1 MFKMSNKVYDVL
13 KEIALTILPALAVL
27 YATLGKIWGLPYVSE
42 LPATIMA
49 IDTFLGVCLHISTSE
64 YNKGGDNQ

>member
-1 MFKMSNKVYDVL
+1 MKMTNETYDIL

-27 YATLGKIWGLPYVSE
+27 YATIGKIWGLPYVSE

-49 IDTFLGVCLHISTSE
+49 VDTFLGVCLHISSAE
-64 YNKGGDNQ
+64 YHKEESA

>member
-1 MFKMSNKVYDVL
+1 MKMTNETYDIL

-49 IDTFLGVCLHISTSE
+49 IDTFLGVCLHISSAE
-64 YNKGGDNQ
+64 YHKEEGA

>member
-1 MFKMSNKVYDVL
+1 MKMTNEAYDIL
-13 KEIALTILPALAVL
+13 KEIALTILPAVAVL

-49 IDTFLGVCLHISTSE
+49 IDTFLGVCLHISNSE
-64 YNKGGDNQ
+64 YKKDGGAE

>member
-1 MFKMSNKVYDVL
+1 MKMTHETYDIL
-13 KEIALTILPALAVL
+13 KEIALTILPAVAVL

-49 IDTFLGVCLHISTSE
+49 IDTFLGVCLHISNSE
-64 YNKGGDNQ
+64 YKKDGGAE

>member
-1 MFKMSNKVYDVL
+1 MKMTNKTYDIL
-13 KEIALTILPALAVL
+13 KEIALTILPAVAVL

-49 IDTFLGVCLHISTSE
+49 IDTFLGVCLHISNSE
-64 YNKGGDNQ
+64 YKKDGGAE

>member
-1 MFKMSNKVYDVL
+1 MFKMSNELYDIL
-13 KEIALTILPALAVL
+13 KEVALTILPALAVL